1 VGILVLPSTQRH
13 PVKSGKNKAKPVVIA
28 EHSQLDTTNV
38 HTTITMPPTEAT
50 LLSAFLLPPAPL
62 PAIITLKSFT
72 QLFPKSQQS
81 SPQVKALYRDLQN
94 QRARITDAVAK
105 NIIAEVKRGN
115 AQRRAVV
122 RARREAEK
130 EEQDDDVA
138 VETAVSQ
145 AGFMLKDVM
154 LIENSYSGRVPIYRF
169 QTHIR

>member
-1 VGILVLPSTQRH
+1 
-13 PVKSGKNKAKPVVIA
+13 
-28 EHSQLDTTNV
+28 
-38 HTTITMPPTEAT
+38 MPPTEAT

-115 AQRRAVV
+115 MQRRAVV

-130 EEQDDDVA
+130 EEQDDEVA

-154 LIENSYSGRVPIYRF
+154 LIGNSYSGRVLIYRF

>member
-1 VGILVLPSTQRH
+1 
-13 PVKSGKNKAKPVVIA
+13 
-28 EHSQLDTTNV
+28 
-38 HTTITMPPTEAT
+38 M
-50 LLSAFLLPPAPL
+50 
-62 PAIITLKSFT
+62 
-72 QLFPKSQQS
+72 
-81 SPQVKALYRDLQN
+81 
-94 QRARITDAVAK
+94 AK